1 MSEIKLIR
9 ATADDAETIWEM
21 QKAAFAEMLEKYKD
35 YETSPANEPLEKTVK
50 RLSSPSTYFYFIFV
64 DGGNV
69 GAIRVIDKNT
79 DGGNKRITPIFIMS
93 EHRGNGYAQAAIRAV
108 EAIHGASGWELDT
121 VLQEAGNCRLYEKM
135 GYVKT
140 DKTQRINDNMTLVFY
155 EKI

>member
-1 MSEIKLIR
+1 MNGIKLIR
-9 ATADDAETIWEM
+9 AGISDAEIIWQM

-50 RLSSPSTYFYFIFV
+50 RLNSPSTYFYFISV

-69 GAIRVIDKNT
+69 GAIRVIDKNMR
-79 DGGNKRITPIFIMS
+79 GVNKRISPIFVMP
-93 EHRGNGYAQAAIRAV
+93 EHRCKGYAQAAIRAV
-108 EAIHGASGWELDT
+108 EAIHGANGWELDT

-135 GYVKT
+135 GYVRT
-140 DKTQRINDNMTLVFY
+140 DKAQRINDNMTLVFY